1 MKADKTDIEIRIVDL
16 FSAEIERYDS
26 LEKLLIGDWAPY
38 YEVNVYEISVMEN
51 RVSHLEYLK
60 LSLLIIAMIKS
71 KPPSGR
77 SCGDGLPQLMRQAVR
92 KEIKMTLDIKLPE
105 GFELIGNYN
114 NQYVIAKM
122 STWCAGTVCCLGCR
136 L

>member
-1 MKADKTDIEIRIVDL
+1 MKLSKYGYTEKKIKQYKMSMSALILTISQALVKADKTDIEIRIVDL

-60 LSLLIIAMIKS
+60 
-71 KPPSGR
+71 
-77 SCGDGLPQLMRQAVR
+77 V
-92 KEIKMTLDIKLPE
+92 
-105 GFELIGNYN
+105 
-114 NQYVIAKM
+114 VIADN
-122 STWCAGTVCCLGCR
+122 CDD
-136 L
+136 

>member
-1 MKADKTDIEIRIVDL
+1 M

-60 LSLLIIAMIKS
+60 
-71 KPPSGR
+71 
-77 SCGDGLPQLMRQAVR
+77 V
-92 KEIKMTLDIKLPE
+92 
-105 GFELIGNYN
+105 
-114 NQYVIAKM
+114 VIADN
-122 STWCAGTVCCLGCR
+122 CDD
-136 L
+136 